1 MALVSVIIPYY
12 KKKKYI
18 WSSIKSV
25 LNQTYKKFEIIIIYD
40 DEEKKDLS
48 LIKKIKKKDK
58 RIKLI
63 VNKKNLGAGQS
74 RNKGIRLSKGKYIA
88 FIDSDDLW
96 KKNKLSEQINIME
109 KKNIK
114 ISHTSYNLINN
125 NNRIIDNREAEY
137 LNFKNLLY
145 SCDIGLS
152 TVILR
157 KSLIKKNIEFGKTK
171 TKEDY
176 ILWLKIT
183 KKNLSFYPIKKYLT
197 KWRKLS
203 DSLSSSILQKLIDGF
218 KVYYIYMKF
227 NVFKSLFLLLLLSIN
242 YLVKKMNLKIN

>member
-63 VNKKNLGAGQS
+63 VNKKNLGAGES

-96 KKNKLSEQINIME
+96 NKNKLKEQIL
-109 KKNIK
+109 
-114 ISHTSYNLINN
+114 LI
-125 NNRIIDNREAEY
+125 I
-137 LNFKNLLY
+137 
-145 SCDIGLS
+145 
-152 TVILR
+152 
-157 KSLIKKNIEFGKTK
+157 
-171 TKEDY
+171 
-176 ILWLKIT
+176 
-183 KKNLSFYPIKKYLT
+183 
-197 KWRKLS
+197 
-203 DSLSSSILQKLIDGF
+203 
-218 KVYYIYMKF
+218 
-227 NVFKSLFLLLLLSIN
+227 
-242 YLVKKMNLKIN
+242 